1 MSAELSE
8 IYSSKFDL
16 MYDPIASGKAKA
28 TKKVKADCNIACIK
42 SIEHAKYVVDTIYK
56 SDDKFEY
63 V

>member
-8 IYSSKFDL
+8 IYSSKFDIL
-16 MYDPIASGKAKA
+16 YEPLQQGKQKV
-28 TKKVKADCNIACIK
+28 TKKLKLECNLACRK